1 MEIDMVDMQAEETQT
16 GGEEALEYLQTEVK
30 RLNTELQE
38 FTAKL
43 DQARGQGEQLAQR
56 NAAIMGEVRRIETA
70 LDETPRLNIKEAYT
84 EALSSQLNLLTIRG
98 SMDKLH
104 AQEAAARQAVA
115 VVRKAVELLS
125 KADEEEKGDTFNAR
139 QVLLSEMKAQEEER
153 ERLAS
158 KMHDG
163 PAHSLTNFILQAEIC
178 QKLFDRDPEKAH
190 DELLNLKNAAGDAFQ
205 RVREFIFDLR
215 PMMLTDL
222 GLEPTLKRYC
232 QEFQKKTGIKVEEN
246 VPPQDRRLESYQEV
260 LIFRGIQELMVNAR
274 DHGEADSVTVT
285 LEVGDRLAL
294 ATVENDGRGY
304 GTGPLDPDAGGDD
317 ALGLRTLRERLE
329 LVGGQLRIGPGSGPG
344 MSFTIEIPIGPAGQA
359 AEVDAFD

>member
-1 MEIDMVDMQAEETQT
+1 
-16 GGEEALEYLQTEVK
+16 
-30 RLNTELQE
+30 
-38 FTAKL
+38 
-43 DQARGQGEQLAQR
+43 
-56 NAAIMGEVRRIETA
+56 
-70 LDETPRLNIKEAYT
+70 
-84 EALSSQLNLLTIRG
+84 
-98 SMDKLH
+98 
-104 AQEAAARQAVA
+104 
-115 VVRKAVELLS
+115 
-125 KADEEEKGDTFNAR
+125 
-139 QVLLSEMKAQEEER
+139 MKAQEEER

-232 QEFQKKTGIKVEEN
+232 QEFEKKTGIKIEEN
-246 VPPQDRRLESYQEV
+246 IPPQDRRLESYQEV

-285 LEVGDRLAL
+285 LEVGDQLAR

-329 LVGGQLRIGPGSGPG
+329 LIGGQLRIGSGSGPG
-344 MSFTIEIPIGPAGQA
+344 ASFTIEIPIGPEQA
-359 AEVDAFD
+359 AEADVFD